1 MQLPY
6 LSHFHP
12 TVSVGA
18 AQLLQHEKM
27 SGKPDLTIH
36 TLSHFLDRF
45 VYRNPKAASG
55 LRGSSIMQPLAGG
68 DTSGLLVT
76 SGRSGKARDPVNSE
90 GFWRKKS
97 EDVAA
102 DDAFFH
108 DYFNRLGRDKLRT
121 KKKAEKKK
129 KKGGDEEEESEAES
143 EVWKALVESR
153 PEVGEGVESDEE
165 DFDMEDYEGAIGE
178 NEDEG
183 SVEGMDVDVDGGM
196 ESGSEGEVIFNDEDD
211 SEEEPSQEEHAAP
224 AARKSQ
230 KDEDEFESEDNFDL
244 EASDDE
250 AFRDSD
256 EDLPSDLG
264 AEEVPHE
271 DEKRQETKRDKRRKL
286 KHLPTFA
293 SADDYAALLGQD
305 DQEDGI

>member
-1 MQLPY
+1 
-6 LSHFHP
+6 
-12 TVSVGA
+12 
-18 AQLLQHEKM
+18 M

-45 VYRNPKAASG
+45 VYRNPKATAS

-90 GFWRKKS
+90 AFWRQKS

-121 KKKAEKKK
+121 KKKADKKK
-129 KKGGDEEEESEAES
+129 RKGGEEDEDSEAES

-153 PEVGEGVESDEE
+153 PEVGEGLVDSDEE
-165 DFDMEDYEGAIGE
+165 DFDMEDYDDAIGE
-178 NEDEG
+178 NEDEDM
-183 SVEGMDVDVDGGM
+183 EGLESESDG
-196 ESGSEGEVIFNDEDD
+196 EIIFNDEDD
-211 SEEEPSQEEHAAP
+211 SEVDTSQDEDAAP
-224 AARKSQ
+224 AARKPQ
-230 KDEDEFESEDNFDL
+230 KDNAEFEKFDSEDNFDFD
-244 EASDDE
+244 ASDDE

-264 AEEVPHE
+264 VEEVPQAE
-271 DEKRQETKRDKRRKL
+271 AAAGDAKREKRRKL

-293 SADDYAALLGQD
+293 SADDYAALLDQD
-305 DQEDGI
+305 DPEDGI